1 MQDKEGWA
9 AERSRSE
16 TNVPILY
23 VLLCVKQSLAKMQ
36 QRMGRTLPKLLKEVE
51 TRWNI
56 TNVGEPAFRERSCKC
71 SYGCFLPSEVTMLT
85 PMEFTIIKD
94 CLGVLGP
101 FNQVT
106 IELSEKKRVS
116 ASKILTH

>member
-1 MQDKEGWA
+1 MLESLHSEREAVSA
-9 AERSRSE
+9 AM
-16 TNVPILY
+16 
-23 VLLCVKQSLAKMQ
+23 A
-36 QRMGRTLPKLLKEVE
+36 
-51 TRWNI
+51 
-56 TNVGEPAFRERSCKC
+56 
-71 SYGCFLPSEVTMLT
+71 FLPSEVTMLT

-116 ASKILTH
+116 ASKFLTH

>member
-1 MQDKEGWA
+1 MLESLHSEREAVSA
-9 AERSRSE
+9 AMA
-16 TNVPILY
+16 
-23 VLLCVKQSLAKMQ
+23 SLPFKD
-36 QRMGRTLPKLLKEVE
+36 
-51 TRWNI
+51 
-56 TNVGEPAFRERSCKC
+56 
-71 SYGCFLPSEVTMLT
+71 TMLT